1 MDYRRYRVKPPKP
14 STLALAL
21 KGFFMDYVPR
31 QRALSAL
38 TLRSYRDSL
47 KLLLLYLAG
56 EKGDPSQLTVEELSV
71 EKITMFLQSLETVR
85 ENQIST
91 RNVRL
96 SAIHSFF
103 RYLGGQY
110 PEHLEQAQRILSI
123 PFKRTGTREIEH
135 FEFDEIQAVLKA
147 VDIHQ
152 NNGRRDL
159 ALLGLMFNTGAR
171 VSEVTALNSTDLHLT
186 APHTV
191 LLRGKGRKERT
202 CPIWPE
208 TATLLQ
214 ALVEQQDSS
223 PSQSA
228 PLFLNDRGTRL
239 TRFGVRLIL
248 NRYVAKAVVRRPSL
262 KGKRLHPHS
271 IRHSTAL
278 HLLRSGVDLSTISH
292 WLGHVSVNTTNKYL
306 SIDLEAKRDALAKAK
321 PFLKE
326 AHSSGK
332 WRKNRNLIAWL
343 KAL

>member
-1 MDYRRYRVKPPKP
+1 MKSPKS

-21 KGFFMDYVPR
+21 KNFFMDYVPR
-31 QRALSAL
+31 QRALSPL

-47 KLLLLYLAG
+47 KLLLQYTAG
-56 EKGDPSQLTVEELSV
+56 EKGDPSQLTVERLSV
-71 EKITMFLQSLETVR
+71 EKVTTFLQSLETAR

-135 FEFDEIQAVLKA
+135 FEFDEVQAVLKA
-147 VDIHQ
+147 VDIHE

-159 ALLGLMFNTGAR
+159 ALLSLMFNTGAR
-171 VSEVTALNSTDLHLT
+171 VSEVIAVQTADLHLT
-186 APHTV
+186 APCSV

-202 CPIWPE
+202 CPIWTE

-214 ALVEQQDSS
+214 RLMEQHDLP

-248 NRYVAKAVVRRPSL
+248 NKHVAKAATRRPSL
-262 KGKRLHPHS
+262 KRKRLHPHS
-271 IRHSTAL
+271 MRHSTAL
-278 HLLRSGVDLSTISH
+278 HLLRSGVDLSMIAH

-326 AHSSGK
+326 GRSSGK
-332 WRKNRNLIAWL
+332 WRKNGNLIAWL
-343 KAL
+343 TAL